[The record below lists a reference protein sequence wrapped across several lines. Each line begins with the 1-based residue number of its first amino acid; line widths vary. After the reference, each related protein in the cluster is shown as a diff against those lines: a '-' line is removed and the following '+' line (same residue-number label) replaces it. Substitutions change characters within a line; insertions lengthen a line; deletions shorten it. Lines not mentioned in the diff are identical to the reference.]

1 MDYEIPRKMKVAV
14 LNEPYDIEIKEVNVP
29 ELGPHDVL
37 VQMLAVGV
45 CGSDVHYYAHGSV
58 GEFVVEAPLIL
69 GHECAGKVAAV
80 GSDVTHF
87 KPGDRVA
94 VEPGVPCGTCEYCKT
109 GKYNLCPDVVFL
121 ATPPV
126 DGAFTEYLKH
136 PEDYL
141 FHIPDTLSYE
151 QATLNEPLSVGIQA
165 CRRANIQPGSSVVIM
180 GMGPVGLMTVVAAK
194 AFGAT
199 QIIVS
204 DMEQNRLDE
213 ALKLGAT
220 TTINVKDED
229 VNQRINELTQQHGV
243 DYAIE
248 TAGNQI
254 ALRSALA
261 ALKNGGTLAAVGLAQ
276 EADNPLNIPFI
287 TNHEI
292 NLVGIFRYAN
302 TYDTGIQ
309 ILSHTDADLNS
320 MFTHQY
326 PLSETKAAMERARTD
341 KSGSLKVIV
350 YPNGI
355 EAAKL

>member
-1 MDYEIPRKMKVAV
+1 M
-14 LNEPYDIEIKEVNVP
+14 
-29 ELGPHDVL
+29 
-37 VQMLAVGV
+37 
-45 CGSDVHYYAHGSV
+45 
-58 GEFVVEAPLIL
+58 
-69 GHECAGKVAAV
+69 
-80 GSDVTHF
+80 
-87 KPGDRVA
+87 
-94 VEPGVPCGTCEYCKT
+94 
-109 GKYNLCPDVVFL
+109 CPDVVFL